1 MGVAV
6 DDRLHMIEAIDRL
19 AQPLRAEILEDRW
32 RLAFEGAP
40 GWGIMEERPA
50 ALGAE
55 LPQLVFELA
64 RLVHRLIDE
73 RLDDRLA
80 EWRELT
86 ASEAAEEALYPR
98 KPDAFDF
105 GRLLVE
111 NLHPRRVEDF

>member
-1 MGVAV
+1 MEHRHA
-6 DDRLHMIEAIDRL
+6 
-19 AQPLRAEILEDRW
+19 
-32 RLAFEGAP
+32 AP
-40 GWGIMEERPA
+40 GGW
-50 ALGAE
+50 

-86 ASEAAEEALYPR
+86 ASEAAEEALDPR

-111 NLHPRRVEDF
+111 NLHPRRVEDFAHLLRLTALVVMITENSEHRNCAGFDVLGEDLRLG